1 MLALLRRFAG
11 SKSGNF
17 SQIAAL
23 LTVPLVGAIGLAVD
37 YSHALEVRNQLYEAA
52 DAAAVGSIADSSPA
66 YDQTALMEDDGPV
79 PAGEEDA
86 LNLFNA
92 NVSSAWAVEVS
103 AVKAEVKKAGA
114 DLTAKVSFTAR
125 IPMTFMRIF
134 GYEYLDV
141 QGEATSARRTAP
153 FIDFYLLLD
162 NTPSMGVGATTG
174 DISRMVANTPDKCA
188 FACHDLSKA
197 NNYYTLAKQLDVAM
211 RIDVVREAT
220 QQMMDTAV
228 ARRAH
233 ANQFRMAL
241 YTFGDAATNRQLT
254 KLAPL
259 TSDLKKVNE
268 AADAVDLM
276 TIPYQNFDSDQLTDF
291 DGTFA
296 ALDKEI
302 DKPGNGT
309 STKDR
314 QKVVFFV
321 SDGVA
326 DSYKPA
332 DCSKLTTKGRCQEPI
347 DVDDC
352 TRLKDRGIR
361 IAVLYTTYLPLPTN
375 AWYNTWIKPFQGQI
389 ATNMSACASPG
400 YFFEVSPS
408 EGISE
413 AMEALFMKVISVPR
427 LTG

>member
-1 MLALLRRFAG
+1 MFTLLRRWAG

-23 LTVPLVGAIGLAVD
+23 LTVPLIGAVGLAVD
-37 YSHALEVRNQLYEAA
+37 YGHALEVSKQLQEAA
-52 DAAAVGSIADSSPA
+52 DAAAVGAIADSSPA
-66 YDQTALMEDDGPV
+66 YAQTALMEDDGPV
-79 PAGEEDA
+79 PAGEKDA
-86 LNLFNA
+86 INLFNA
-92 NVSSAWAVEVS
+92 NVRSQWSAEVS
-103 AVKAEVKKAGA
+103 EVKAEVRKAGA

-125 IPMTFMRIF
+125 IPTTFMRIL
-134 GYEYLDV
+134 GNEYVDMK
-141 QGEATSARRTAP
+141 GEATSARRTAP

-162 NTPSMGVGATTG
+162 NTPSMGVGATTS

-188 FACHDLSKA
+188 FACHDLSSA
-197 NNYYTLAKQLDVAM
+197 NNYYTLAKQLNVAL

-220 QQMMDTAV
+220 QRMTDTA
-228 ARRAH
+228 ADRRAH
-233 ANQFRMAL
+233 SNQFRMAL
-241 YTFGDAATNRQLT
+241 YTFGDTATNRKLT

-276 TIPYQNFDSDQLTDF
+276 SIPYQNFDSDELTDF
-291 DGTFA
+291 DGAFA

-326 DSYKPA
+326 DSDKPF
-332 DCSKLTTKGRCQEPI
+332 DCSKPTTKGRCQEPI
-347 DVDDC
+347 DLDDC
-352 TRLKDRGIR
+352 TKLKDRGIR
-361 IAVLYTTYLPLPTN
+361 VAVLYTTYLPLPTN
-375 AWYNTWIKPFQGQI
+375 TWYNTWIKPFQGQI

-413 AMEALFMKVISVPR
+413 AMEALFLKVISAPR